1 MREEKT
7 KMSLLSSHEKERK
20 LSSEDILV
28 SKTDVGGRITYGN
41 DTFIEVSGYSKEEL
55 VGQPH
60 NIIRHPDMPK
70 AIFYIMWQSIKK
82 GQNIMAVVK
91 NLTKDGKFYWVT
103 TDFDIQRNRD
113 GAIRNYIAFR
123 EPTPRKVI
131 KEVEK
136 LYEIILDIEK
146 KKGEKQ
152 SIEYL
157 GTFLEEKNMTY
168 NEYIQD
174 LARPKG
180 IGEKLLERMKS
191 FL

>member
-1 MREEKT
+1 MREEIT
-7 KMSLLSSHEKERK
+7 KMSLLSSHDKEKK

-41 DTFIEVSGYSKEEL
+41 DTFIEISGYSKEEL

-70 AIFYIMWQSIKK
+70 AIFYIMWQSIKR

-91 NLTKDGKFYWVT
+91 NLTKDGKYYWVT

-136 LYEIILDIEK
+136 LYATLLDIEK

-157 GTFLEEKNMTY
+157 NIFLEEKNMTY

>member
-180 IGEKLLERMKS
+180 IGGKLLERMKS

>member
-1 MREEKT
+1 MREEIT
-7 KMSLLSSHEKERK
+7 KMSLLSSHDKEKK

-41 DTFIEVSGYSKEEL
+41 DTFIEISGYSKEEL

-70 AIFYIMWQSIKK
+70 AIFYIMWQSIKR

-91 NLTKDGKFYWVT
+91 NLTKDGKYYWVT

-136 LYEIILDIEK
+136 LYATLLDIEK
-146 KKGEKQ
+146 KKGDRQ
-152 SIEYL
+152 SLE
-157 GTFLEEKNMTY
+157 FLELFLEDKRMTY

>member
-1 MREEKT
+1 
-7 KMSLLSSHEKERK
+7 MSLLSSHDKEKK

-41 DTFIEVSGYSKEEL
+41 DTFIEISGYSKEEL

-70 AIFYIMWQSIKK
+70 AIFYIMWQSIKR

-91 NLTKDGKFYWVT
+91 NLTKDGKYYWVT

-136 LYEIILDIEK
+136 LYATLLDIEK
-146 KKGEKQ
+146 KKGDRQ
-152 SIEYL
+152 SLE
-157 GTFLEEKNMTY
+157 FLELFLEDKRMTY